1 MAGKTLGSV
10 VNAALRGIGEPAI
23 TSFTATYL
31 LEQELIAEA
40 NNAVREIRD
49 RFEPEWANK
58 RTSFL
63 TSVDIETENV
73 AVTNGSATIT
83 SVTSS
88 GASAANWTSVV
99 AGMYFRVTG
108 DTTSYLIS
116 SVDISVT
123 PHTAVLEQ
131 AYTGTTAT
139 AATYR
144 ILKDTHAISTSDFG
158 DLEKAICGNAGPYAA
173 SVGSGFPER
182 RLQYVSLD
190 EMLRACGGDRH
201 RDTSGFPTH
210 LSRINPDASDY
221 PQFILWPFA
230 STAMMV
236 ELWYQPWVSELT
248 TFGTTLFGGDA
259 PPIASD
265 AVEYRLRSAACR
277 WNRNPEMVQYWEERY
292 GLAAASLVRKENTGA
307 KRAGMDVAT
316 YRSNYRINY
325 PVSSTILF
333 DYKSAQR

>member
-58 RTSFL
+58 RPSFL

-83 SVTSS
+83 SVTSA
-88 GASAANWTSVV
+88 GASAANWTSVA

-139 AATYR
+139 AA
-144 ILKDTHAISTSDFG
+144 
-158 DLEKAICGNAGPYAA
+158 C
-173 SVGSGFPER
+173 
-182 RLQYVSLD
+182 
-190 EMLRACGGDRH
+190 
-201 RDTSGFPTH
+201 
-210 LSRINPDASDY
+210 
-221 PQFILWPFA
+221 
-230 STAMMV
+230 
-236 ELWYQPWVSELT
+236 
-248 TFGTTLFGGDA
+248 
-259 PPIASD
+259 
-265 AVEYRLRSAACR
+265 
-277 WNRNPEMVQYWEERY
+277 
-292 GLAAASLVRKENTGA
+292 
-307 KRAGMDVAT
+307 
-316 YRSNYRINY
+316 
-325 PVSSTILF
+325 
-333 DYKSAQR
+333 